1 MQRKGVEPDV
11 LGRGIKK
18 PDLCL
23 EYGESFPKE
32 ALGKE
37 GASVPD
43 RKDGMCKG
51 PVAKE
56 NIEA

>member
-1 MQRKGVEPDV
+1 MSSAC
-11 LGRGIKK
+11 GIKK

-23 EYGESFPKE
+23 QHGESFPKE

-37 GASVPD
+37 EEASVPD

-51 PVAKE
+51 PVAKGT
-56 NIEA
+56 IEA